1 MLRKGQFSHR
11 QAGDEGNWTDDANQW
26 FGQPDVLCLH
36 EYLHIYQGRS
46 TETPERR
53 LVAAVLRDAVECY
66 LRTCRAPNRRKKRSF
81 RELKSVF
88 SETMTAVFSAS
99 RMSARS
105 SICRRVTSGGCCWS
119 TKRKTSAPSRAGRN
133 RRTCCRARNCFW
145 PPEERRTCSIVRF
158 SWARTPPTACS
169 HAVCDGKRQP
179 LPSGSFFDYAGSS

>member
-1 MLRKGQFSHR
+1 MKHNLERLGDESIGTARERPDGAGQNEGGAMLRKGQFSHR

-81 RELKSVF
+81 REVEEWFFRNDDSGVF
-88 SETMTAVFSAS
+88 SLENVCAILNLSAGYIRRMLLEYQAQNIGAVSSRKESAD
-99 RMSARS
+99 MLS
-105 SICRRVTSGGCCWS
+105 SKELLLAS
-119 TKRKTSAPSRAGRN
+119 
-133 RRTCCRARNCFW
+133 
-145 PPEERRTCSIVRF
+145 
-158 SWARTPPTACS
+158 
-169 HAVCDGKRQP
+169 
-179 LPSGSFFDYAGSS
+179 